1 MGIIYNIN
9 VNNCIKCE
17 DERIVEI
24 VSLNLSF
31 YRKYT
36 DEDSF
41 LALAKDSMQRLAIK
55 YPSSFMILLFNLSN
69 DEKSRIIAKKI
80 YLQFIDKAQYPYEIL
95 RKLLEEKI
103 EDRECMND
111 KIQFPKLNGFTDY
124 IEVKNGYVNKVVH
137 KRNHYS
143 RNNIDFY
150 HLLLVKLQDLIENN
164 IDEFISFLEVIQDD
178 KVCVEIVK
186 NAIEY
191 NIKMHEDKINKL
203 KELL

>member
-24 VSLNLSF
+24 VSLNLPF